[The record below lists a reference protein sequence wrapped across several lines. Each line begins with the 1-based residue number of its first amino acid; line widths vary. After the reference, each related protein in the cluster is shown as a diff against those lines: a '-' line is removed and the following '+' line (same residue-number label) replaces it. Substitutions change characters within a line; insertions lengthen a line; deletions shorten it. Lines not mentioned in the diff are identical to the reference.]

1 MKVETAASKSAL
13 VLGLSLRK
21 KAFNCDQSISM
32 IAYLKTRHHRA
43 ITPPKKRSAIPK
55 DTSWIFSKYQHFSN

>member
-21 KAFNCDQSISM
+21 KAFNFDQSISM
-32 IAYLKTRHHRA
+32 GFNSGLLVR
-43 ITPPKKRSAIPK
+43 
-55 DTSWIFSKYQHFSN
+55 DC

>member
-21 KAFNCDQSISM
+21 KAFNFDQSISIGF
-32 IAYLKTRHHRA
+32 IAVFIL
-43 ITPPKKRSAIPK
+43 P
-55 DTSWIFSKYQHFSN
+55 